1 MAELSKHQFKNARG
15 WDYEGD
21 DEGPYCSNCSD
32 DMEEVMEWNSR
43 DRTDLKPEKRVP
55 CKGCGAV

>member
-21 DEGPYCSNCSD
+21 NEGPYCSNCSD